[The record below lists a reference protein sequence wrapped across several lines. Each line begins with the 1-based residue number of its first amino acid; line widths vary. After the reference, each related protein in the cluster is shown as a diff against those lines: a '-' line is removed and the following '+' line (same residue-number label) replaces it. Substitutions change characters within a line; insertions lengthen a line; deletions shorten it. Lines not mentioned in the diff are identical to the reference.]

1 MTERRERGVLVVEIT
16 ASTAEMVLKLE
27 LRKR

>member
-1 MTERRERGVLVVEIT
+1 MTERRERGVRVVEIT
-16 ASTAEMVLKLE
+16 ASTAETVLKLE